1 MKVCQR
7 WHDHSKIYVNI
18 IYKMF
23 AYDSMESHTKS
34 EVDRDIYTLIVK
46 KKKIIKK

>member
-1 MKVCQR
+1 MIIQ
-7 WHDHSKIYVNI
+7 KIHVNI

-34 EVDRDIYTLIVK
+34 EVDRVIYTLIVK
-46 KKKIIKK
+46 KNIYIA